1 MRVKNCYLC
10 GIQFFKEETW
20 NPDNSGVVERLC
32 CSLKC
37 DRMYRI
43 AYDSDA
49 TLRLEHAIKRAQD
62 ALRDGADGTRA
73 IELRLRIASLKRSLK
88 EIKKARGKRPGPVT
102 SADSLD
108 YSDK

>member
-10 GIQFFKEETW
+10 GIQFFKAETW
-20 NPDNSGVVERLC
+20 NPDNSGVAERLC

-62 ALRDGADGTRA
+62 ALRDGAEGTRA
-73 IELRLRIASLKRSLK
+73 IELRLRIAALKRSLRQR
-88 EIKKARGKRPGPVT
+88 KKARDLRLEPLE
-102 SADSLD
+102 S
-108 YSDK
+108 